1 MRNGRIVLGILL
13 VFIAGAV
20 AIWGGEVVPSF
31 DRYFIKS
38 MEAEG
43 YSHDQAFDRYFVK
56 SMEAEGYSH
65 DQALVALWYT
75 HINAIKECLR
85 ALALKY
91 GMDPEEVEKKF
102 FEGGGDADECFVDLF
117 AGNDK
122 RRSEAHRRFVSILR

>member
-102 FEGGGDADECFVDLF
+102 FEGGGSESVDPEKF
-117 AGNDK
+117 RKDPVRA
-122 RRSEAHRRFVSILR
+122 LREYVEGLRGQ